1 MTARELA
8 EQLKIKHVN
17 QIAAALQGC
26 DHFHISGYRR
36 DEDGGRLYP
45 RALYAYGPG
54 KDAKKPPKLGRQEY
68 NRRAKEKMRKTVSSV
83 WDLGIFY
90 EDRRKHA
97 LSNVRG
103 VDVCTWNE
111 RGKEEARV
119 RESAQVYDSR
129 EHHRAECE
137 ARFVLSMPKGNRK
150 TYLEGIEKAR
160 GKRGREY
167 LEKYIM
173 AEWTKKKPP
182 KRL

>member
-54 KDAKKPPKLGRQEY
+54 KDAKKPPKLGKQEY

-97 LSNVRG
+97 LSNVRSL
-103 VDVCTWNE
+103 DVCT
-111 RGKEEARV
+111 
-119 RESAQVYDSR
+119 
-129 EHHRAECE
+129 
-137 ARFVLSMPKGNRK
+137 
-150 TYLEGIEKAR
+150 
-160 GKRGREY
+160 
-167 LEKYIM
+167 
-173 AEWTKKKPP
+173 
-182 KRL
+182 

>member
-1 MTARELA
+1 MGLNTMMKTGDRGLMTDVLAAKDGPFRLGNGKFGCRHLQGPALVPIRSRILNLLQELGPMTARELA

-17 QIAAALQGC
+17 QIAAALQGS

-54 KDAKKPPKLGRQEY
+54 KDAKKPPKLGKQEY

-97 LSNVRG
+97 LSNVRSL
-103 VDVCTWNE
+103 DVCT
-111 RGKEEARV
+111 
-119 RESAQVYDSR
+119 
-129 EHHRAECE
+129 
-137 ARFVLSMPKGNRK
+137 
-150 TYLEGIEKAR
+150 
-160 GKRGREY
+160 
-167 LEKYIM
+167 
-173 AEWTKKKPP
+173 
-182 KRL
+182 

>member
-1 MTARELA
+1 MTKTGDRGLTTDVSVAKDGPFRLGNGKFGCRLSQAPALVPIRLRILTLLQELGPMTARELA

-54 KDAKKPPKLGRQEY
+54 KDAKKPPKLSRQEY
-68 NRRAKEKMRKTVSSV
+68 NKRSKAKMRKTVSSV

-97 LSNVRG
+97 LSNVRSL
-103 VDVCTWNE
+103 DVCT
-111 RGKEEARV
+111 
-119 RESAQVYDSR
+119 
-129 EHHRAECE
+129 
-137 ARFVLSMPKGNRK
+137 
-150 TYLEGIEKAR
+150 
-160 GKRGREY
+160 
-167 LEKYIM
+167 
-173 AEWTKKKPP
+173 
-182 KRL
+182 

>member
-1 MTARELA
+1 MKPNATGLNITMKTGDHGLMKGVSDAKDGPIRLGNGKFGCRHSQGPAHVPIRSRILNLLQELGPMTARELA

-54 KDAKKPPKLGRQEY
+54 KDAKKPPKLGKQEY

-97 LSNVRG
+97 LSNVRSL
-103 VDVCTWNE
+103 DVCT
-111 RGKEEARV
+111 
-119 RESAQVYDSR
+119 
-129 EHHRAECE
+129 
-137 ARFVLSMPKGNRK
+137 
-150 TYLEGIEKAR
+150 
-160 GKRGREY
+160 
-167 LEKYIM
+167 
-173 AEWTKKKPP
+173 
-182 KRL
+182 